1 MTVRGLGQEPAA
13 TTISSKGYAI
23 LTHVTCSV
31 HFWTY
36 ICHQNS
42 FHSNSF
48 SSRVMRMS
56 WVSQYFPCYTML
68 CCHTFTFVLRIL
80 LWVHFSIA
88 YIYGSIC
95 TSIAYICACIFCAH
109 HAPSRG
115 PTPCVRNDPRLSF
128 PPLCPLLP
136 SSTSSWLSFQCI
148 ICECLSG
155 GMDSRHTLRA
165 STAHICTLDADGF
178 AF

>member
-1 MTVRGLGQEPAA
+1 MRIKSVTQWRGRVKSGGLDVMTVRGLGQEPAA
-13 TTISSKGYAI
+13 TTISSKGYTI

-68 CCHTFTFVLRIL
+68 CWHTFTFVLHIL
-80 LWVHFSIA
+80 LCEHSNIA
-88 YIYGSIC
+88 YLYMVVYAVLHIQD
-95 TSIAYICACIFCAH
+95 
-109 HAPSRG
+109 R
-115 PTPCVRNDPRLSF
+115 
-128 PPLCPLLP
+128 
-136 SSTSSWLSFQCI
+136 
-148 ICECLSG
+148 ICEVAQLITHMSY
-155 GMDSRHTLRA
+155 
-165 STAHICTLDADGF
+165 CTRNI
-178 AF
+178 AFDRMQLQDCTRSSHCI